1 MRVAILLTGFSRTFE
16 KVFFTIEELIHRYNA
31 DVYIATWDVSDSRLT
46 KEILPSKITREEFKD
61 VPNLMACSIFDL
73 EYYNKNKIPF
83 IQNDRSDDVMVT
95 DPRAIE
101 HGTFWANRCR
111 DQWYL
116 VNEGFKSIISE
127 YDVILRTR
135 LDIAYKNIELYKS
148 DKLIIPNDIGGWDF
162 SDHLAFGNQTAMEKY
177 CTFYK
182 HMQDIYDKHNVDPTH
197 AVNFLKFYI
206 SNFSNYNT
214 PVEYKIDNNITYKI
228 I

>member
-16 KVFFTIEELIHRYNA
+16 KVYFTIEELIHRYNA
-31 DVYIATWDVSDSRLT
+31 DVYIATWDVSDNRLT
-46 KEILPSKITREEFKD
+46 KEIISSEVTRDVFKD

-73 EYYNKNKIPF
+73 EYYTKNKIPF
-83 IQNDRSDDVMVT
+83 VQNNRSDDVMIT

-101 HGTFWANRCR
+101 HGPYWANRCR

-116 VNEGFKSIISE
+116 VNEGFKSIISK

-148 DKLIIPNDIGGWDF
+148 DELIIPADIGGWDF
-162 SDHLAFGNQTAMEKY
+162 SDHLAFGNHTVMEKY

-182 HMQDIYDKHNVDPTH
+182 HMQNIYDKHNVDPTH

-206 SNFSNYNT
+206 SNYGT
-214 PVEYKIDNNITYKI
+214 PTGYKIDNNITYKI

>member
-31 DVYIATWDVSDSRLT
+31 DVYIATWDVSDNRLT
-46 KEILPSKITREEFKD
+46 KEIISSEVTRDVFKD

-73 EYYNKNKIPF
+73 EYYTKNKIPF
-83 IQNDRSDDVMVT
+83 VQNNRSDDVMIT

-101 HGTFWANRCR
+101 HGTYWADRCR

-148 DKLIIPNDIGGWDF
+148 DELIIPADIGGWDF
-162 SDHLAFGNQTAMEKY
+162 SDHLAFGNHAVMKKY

-182 HMQDIYDKHNVDPTH
+182 HMQNIYDKHNVDPTH

-206 SNFSNYNT
+206 SNYGT
-214 PVEYKIDNNITYKI
+214 PTGYKIDNNITYKI

>member
-16 KVFFTIEELIHRYNA
+16 KVYFTIEELIHRYNA
-31 DVYIATWDVSDSRLT
+31 DVYIATWDVSDNRLT
-46 KEILPSKITREEFKD
+46 KEIISSEVTRDVFKD

-73 EYYNKNKIPF
+73 EYYTKNKIPF
-83 IQNDRSDDVMVT
+83 VQNNRSDDVMIT

-101 HGTFWANRCR
+101 HGTYWADRCR

-148 DKLIIPNDIGGWDF
+148 DELIIPADIGGWDF
-162 SDHLAFGNQTAMEKY
+162 SDHLAFGNHTVMEKY

-182 HMQDIYDKHNVDPTH
+182 HMQNIYDKHNVDPTH

-206 SNFSNYNT
+206 SNYGT
-214 PVEYKIDNNITYKI
+214 PTGYKIDNNITYKI

>member
-16 KVFFTIEELIHRYNA
+16 KVFFTIEELIRRYNA
-31 DVYIATWDVSDSRLT
+31 DVYIATWDVSDNRLT
-46 KEILPSKITREEFKD
+46 KEIISSEVTRDIFKD
-61 VPNLMACSIFDL
+61 VPNLMSCSIFDL
-73 EYYNKNKIPF
+73 EHYNKNKIPF

-127 YDVILRTR
+127 YDIILRTR

-148 DKLIIPNDIGGWDF
+148 DELIIPADIGGWDF
-162 SDHLAFGNQTAMEKY
+162 SDHLAFGNHTVMKKY

-206 SNFSNYNT
+206 SNYGT
-214 PVEYKIDNNITYKI
+214 PSEHKIDNNITYKI

>member
-31 DVYIATWDVSDSRLT
+31 DVYIATWDVSDNRLT
-46 KEILPSKITREEFKD
+46 KEIISSEVTRDVFKD

-73 EYYNKNKIPF
+73 EYYTKNKIPF
-83 IQNDRSDDVMVT
+83 VQNNRSDDVMIT

-101 HGTFWANRCR
+101 HGTYWADRCR

-148 DKLIIPNDIGGWDF
+148 DELIIPADIGGWDF
-162 SDHLAFGNQTAMEKY
+162 SDHLAFGNHTVMEKY

-182 HMQDIYDKHNVDPTH
+182 HMQNIYDKHNVDPTH

-206 SNFSNYNT
+206 SNYGT
-214 PVEYKIDNNITYKI
+214 PTGYKIDNNITYKI

>member
-31 DVYIATWDVSDSRLT
+31 DVYISTWDVSDNRIT
-46 KEILPSKITREEFKD
+46 KEIIPSEVTRDVFKD
-61 VPNLMACSIFDL
+61 VPNLMSCSIFDL
-73 EYYNKNKIPF
+73 EYYTKNKIPF
-83 IQNDRSDDVMVT
+83 VQNNRLDDVMIT

-101 HGTFWANRCR
+101 HGTYWADRCR

-116 VNEGFKSIISE
+116 VNEGFKTIISD
-127 YDVILRTR
+127 YDIVLRTR

-148 DKLIIPNDIGGWDF
+148 DKLIIPEDIGGWDF
-162 SDHLAFGNQTAMEKY
+162 SDHLAFGNHAAMEKY

-182 HMQDIYDKHNVDPTH
+182 HMQDVYDKHNVDPTH

-206 SNFSNYNT
+206 SNYGD
-214 PVEYKIDNNITYKI
+214 PVEYQIDNKIVYKI

>member
-16 KVFFTIEELIHRYNA
+16 KVFFTIEELIHIYNA
-31 DVYIATWDVSDSRLT
+31 DVYIATWDVSDNRLT
-46 KEILPSKITREEFKD
+46 KEIISSEVTRYVFKD

-73 EYYNKNKIPF
+73 EYYTKNKIPF
-83 IQNDRSDDVMVT
+83 VQNNRSDDVMIT

-101 HGTFWANRCR
+101 HGTYWADRCR

-148 DKLIIPNDIGGWDF
+148 DELIIPADIGGWDF
-162 SDHLAFGNQTAMEKY
+162 SDHLAFGNHAVMKKY

-182 HMQDIYDKHNVDPTH
+182 HMQGIYDKHNVDPTH

-206 SNFSNYNT
+206 SNYGT
-214 PVEYKIDNNITYKI
+214 PTGYKIDNNITYKI

>member
-1 MRVAILLTGFSRTFE
+1 MS
-16 KVFFTIEELIHRYNA
+16 
-31 DVYIATWDVSDSRLT
+31 
-46 KEILPSKITREEFKD
+46 
-61 VPNLMACSIFDL
+61 CSIFDL
-73 EYYNKNKIPF
+73 EHYNKNKIPF

-101 HGTFWANRCR
+101 HGKFWANRCR

-116 VNEGFKSIISE
+116 VNEGFKSILGE
-127 YDVILRTR
+127 YDVVLRTR
-135 LDIAYKNIELYKS
+135 LDIAYKDIELYKS
-148 DKLIIPNDIGGWDF
+148 DELIIPADIGGWDF
-162 SDHLAFGNQTAMEKY
+162 SDHLAFGNHAVMEKY

-206 SNFSNYNT
+206 SNYGT
-214 PVEYKIDNNITYKI
+214 PLEYKIDNNITYKI